1 MLDYLPY
8 VLYFIN
14 RKYSIII
21 IPYHWRMNMRA
32 LLAFVLTCLICTTTT
47 SAVGGEKVGNRL
59 STALSSMG
67 ENDRVMAWVFFTDKG
82 SSESLR
88 DNVPLNVVSERSLQR
103 RRKVLA
109 ENELVDYADLP
120 VEHNYVEQ
128 LSPYVLR
135 VRQQSKWF
143 NAASVVATKSQINA
157 IASLPFVEKLELT
170 WRARANRALEQEM
183 PATDSPEKGTQG
195 NGILD
200 LNYGNSLNQNQQ
212 INVPVV
218 HNTGNYAQGVILA
231 VFDNG
236 FRLLTHQAFD
246 SLRSR
251 IIATYDW
258 VDHKVSV
265 VPNNTSSSF
274 GAHGVNTL
282 STAAGYREGQLIGP
296 AFGATIVLART
307 ENDSSETP
315 VEEDNWVA
323 AIEWADSIGV
333 DVVSCSLGYLTYDPP
348 YTSWTWE
355 DMDGRTTVISR
366 AAAAAVRIGIVCVN
380 SAGNEGPN
388 SSHNTLIAPADADS
402 VLSAGAV
409 TSSGVITSFSSVG
422 PTTSVP
428 PRIKPDFCAQGSGVR
443 AASATNPTGYSSVSG
458 TSFSCPLSAGVVAL
472 IIKARPN
479 ATPVQIGNA
488 LRSTASRASTP
499 DNTYGWGII
508 NAMAAINA
516 IPLTETPE
524 QNTSPTDFK
533 LEQNYPNPFNPTTY
547 INYSLPEDAFVSV
560 RVYDELGRE
569 VKTLIASHQTAPG
582 HRIVWDGN
590 DASGNPVAS
599 GLYVYRLSATNANGK
614 VFTDSKKMMLLK

>member
-1 MLDYLPY
+1 
-8 VLYFIN
+8 
-14 RKYSIII
+14 
-21 IPYHWRMNMRA
+21 MNIARRTPLIAMAIA
-32 LLAFVLTCLICTTTT
+32 LASQSFGADKI
-47 SAVGGEKVGNRL
+47 GPK
-59 STALSSMG
+59 LSSTLLHLDQ
-67 ENDRVMAWVFFTDKG
+67 NDQVVAWVFFKDKG
-82 SSESLR
+82 SHEQMRSS
-88 DNVPLNVVSERSLQR
+88 VPLAVISERSLQR
-103 RRKVLA
+103 RRKVRA
-109 ENELVDYADLP
+109 SNELVEYADLP
-120 VEHNYVEQ
+120 VEQNYVEQ
-128 LSPYVLR
+128 LSQYVER

-157 IASLPFVEKLELT
+157 IATLPFVDKLELT

-183 PATDSPEKGTQG
+183 PETDSPGEGNQG

-200 LNYGNSLNQNQQ
+200 LSYGGSLNQNQQ
-212 INVPVV
+212 INVPAV

-366 AAAAAVRIGIVCVN
+366 AAAAAVRNGIVCVN

-388 SSHNTLIAPADADS
+388 ASHNTLIAPADADS

-479 ATPVQIGNA
+479 ATPVQIGDA

-516 IPLTETPE
+516 LPLTETPE
-524 QNTSPTDFK
+524 QNTAPTAFK

-547 INYSLPEDAFVSV
+547 INYSLPEDAFVSI

-569 VKTLIASHQTAPG
+569 VKTLLSSYQTAPG
-582 HRIVWDGN
+582 HRVVWDGK
-590 DASGNPVAS
+590 DASGSPVAS
-599 GLYVYRLSATNANGK
+599 GLYVYRLSATNARGT